1 MGVKVLVISIV
12 VLALY
17 GCKDRYQD
25 GYDAGY
31 AAGVSFTET
40 RLRSEYEEKLRNF
53 EEKANRLS
61 VTSTEVCGGGG
72 VNVNNKHYPGGKTG
86 CVRVYS
92 DGRVVR
98 Y

>member
-1 MGVKVLVISIV
+1 MRFVVIFFVI
-12 VLALY
+12 LILG
-17 GCKDRYQD
+17 GCKDRYQE
-25 GYDAGY
+25 GYVAGY
-31 AAGVSFTET
+31 SDGVLQTEN
-40 RLRSEYEEKLRNF
+40 RLKNEYEEKFRNLDD
-53 EEKANRLS
+53 KSSRLS
-61 VTSTEVCGGGG
+61 VTSTEVCGGSG

>member
-1 MGVKVLVISIV
+1 MKASIIFII

-31 AAGVSFTET
+31 ATGVSSAEA
-40 RLRSEYEEKLRNF
+40 RLKSEYEEKLRNY
-53 EEKANRLS
+53 EDKTNRLS

-86 CVRVYS
+86 CVRAYS

>member
-1 MGVKVLVISIV
+1 MRFLVVFILSLI
-12 VLALY
+12 LY
-17 GCKDRYQD
+17 GCKDRYKE
-25 GYDAGY
+25 GYDIGY
-31 AAGVSFTET
+31 SDGVAITEN
-40 RLRSEYEEKLRNF
+40 RLKNEYEEKN
-53 EEKANRLS
+53 NRLS

-72 VNVNNKHYPGGKTG
+72 VNVNNKHYAGGKTG